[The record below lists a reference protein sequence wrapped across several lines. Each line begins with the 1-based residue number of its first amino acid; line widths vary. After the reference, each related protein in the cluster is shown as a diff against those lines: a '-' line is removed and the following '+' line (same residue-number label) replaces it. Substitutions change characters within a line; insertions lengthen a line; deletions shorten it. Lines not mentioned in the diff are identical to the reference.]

1 MNFRTQGKHSLI
13 ALAPLAAALLVA
25 GCGNSST
32 VNNTPTP
39 AVTGP
44 SYVVGTDAPMASV
57 TSFAVQVQNIC
68 AVYTVPMTG
77 LSECVPLLS
86 GTPTVDFA
94 RFNGLQTLLDMNDVQ
109 AGTYTQI
116 QITLGPATIG
126 YLNVPASGA
135 PTIASEAA
143 TYPSSA
149 STYTYTATLPNPL
162 VVTQAGAPVG
172 LRVDFDLAKSI
183 GVDSNGNI
191 TGAVTP
197 TFNVKAV
204 GIGDTG
210 GYIDTLVAGVVSVG
224 TQSFVVQGPHGRQ
237 FTVNVSGTTEWE
249 NNESISSLTPSSIVE
264 VSGKLDQVDATLDAD
279 DVVILSQNSFY
290 ASGQITYVTPATG
303 AANSFDLYVRALLP
317 ANTGLT
323 LGDLATVT
331 LNGTENYFIG
341 RMHDQFL
348 AKFLFNSSQ
357 LLPGQ
362 DVAIGGPAS
371 GAVNASAVTVK
382 RVVLRHWGFD
392 GTVVADLASQPPGTF
407 QMQITGFAGM
417 LVPQTVTVYPVG
429 PTAVPMWRFG
439 YNSMGNVNV
448 GDKVRVVGLLL
459 KDPTSGQ
466 TVLLAHYVDGPSFMD

>member
-1 MNFRTQGKHSLI
+1 
-13 ALAPLAAALLVA
+13 
-25 GCGNSST
+25 
-32 VNNTPTP
+32 
-39 AVTGP
+39 
-44 SYVVGTDAPMASV
+44 
-57 TSFAVQVQNIC
+57 
-68 AVYTVPMTG
+68 
-77 LSECVPLLS
+77 
-86 GTPTVDFA
+86 
-94 RFNGLQTLLDMNDVQ
+94 
-109 AGTYTQI
+109 
-116 QITLGPATIG
+116 
-126 YLNVPASGA
+126 
-135 PTIASEAA
+135 
-143 TYPSSA
+143 
-149 STYTYTATLPNPL
+149 
-162 VVTQAGAPVG
+162 
-172 LRVDFDLAKSI
+172 
-183 GVDSNGNI
+183 
-191 TGAVTP
+191 
-197 TFNVKAV
+197 
-204 GIGDTG
+204 
-210 GYIDTLVAGVVSVG
+210 
-224 TQSFVVQGPHGRQ
+224 
-237 FTVNVSGTTEWE
+237 
-249 NNESISSLTPSSIVE
+249 
-264 VSGKLDQVDATLDAD
+264 
-279 DVVILSQNSFY
+279 
-290 ASGQITYVTPATG
+290 
-303 AANSFDLYVRALLP
+303 VRALLP